1 MTVSSLFL
9 SIART
14 AIRHPLI
21 VGQVTELLK
30 RAPWAKSYRGRGIRK
45 RSAAG
50 ATNFASMKPWR
61 ESTKI

>member
-1 MTVSSLFL
+1 MTASLLSL

-30 RAPWAKSYRGRGIRK
+30 GGSLSTATSKSWTRDMK

-50 ATNFASMKPWR
+50 ATNFSSMKP
-61 ESTKI
+61 